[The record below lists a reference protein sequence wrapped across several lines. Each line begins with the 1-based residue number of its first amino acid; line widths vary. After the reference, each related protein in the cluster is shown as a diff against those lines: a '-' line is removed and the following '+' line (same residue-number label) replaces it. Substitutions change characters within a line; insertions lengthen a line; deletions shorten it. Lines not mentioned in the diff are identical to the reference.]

1 MKIFADTSKI
11 TEIEYWLGQGVID
24 GVTTNPSIM
33 RNNGLTD
40 FKSGAQTICKLVSPL
55 PVSVEVYASDVP
67 GMLTQAREI
76 ASWGDNVVVKI
87 PVTGPTGESCLGI
100 IKTLSSEGVLI
111 NCTALMSM
119 GQAMLAA
126 KAGATYVSLFAGRIG
141 DEGGSPEQVI
151 SDTRGWIDDWDYDA
165 EIIVGSIREV
175 NGVLQAA
182 RAGAHIITIPPQFL
196 AKMLDHKNTRATVQ
210 QFVED
215 GQSAFD

>member
-1 MKIFADTSKI
+1 MKIFVDSSNV

-33 RNNGLTD
+33 RNDGHTD
-40 FKSGAQTICKLVSPL
+40 FKSGAQAICELVAPL
-55 PVSVEVYASDVP
+55 PVSVEVYEADVP
-67 GMLTQAREI
+67 GMLIQAREI

-100 IKTLSSEGVLI
+100 VSTLSSEGISI

-151 SDTRGWIDDWDYDA
+151 SDTRSWLEDWGYDA

-175 NGVLQAA
+175 GSVLSAA
-182 RAGAHIITIPPQFL
+182 RSGAHIITIPPQFL
-196 AKMLDHKNTRATVQ
+196 SKMVDHKNTRATVQ
-210 QFVED
+210 QFIED
-215 GQSAFD
+215 GRSAFE